1 VTSRF
6 LIGWRAVKRGHKV
19 KGGGIRRGRDVGCFL
34 SLKEEKSI
42 VEVEL
47 VSVESW

>member
-1 VTSRF
+1 LAGVWLKEDTKY
-6 LIGWRAVKRGHKV
+6 IGGESQ
-19 KGGGIRRGRDVGCFL
+19 RGREVGCFL

-42 VEVEL
+42 VEVVM

>member
-1 VTSRF
+1 VRLKEGTKY
-6 LIGWRAVKRGHKV
+6 IV
-19 KGGGIRRGRDVGCFL
+19 GGSRRGRDVGCFL

>member
-1 VTSRF
+1 VRLKEGTEH
-6 LIGWRAVKRGHKV
+6 IV
-19 KGGGIRRGRDVGCFL
+19 GGSWRGRDVGCFL